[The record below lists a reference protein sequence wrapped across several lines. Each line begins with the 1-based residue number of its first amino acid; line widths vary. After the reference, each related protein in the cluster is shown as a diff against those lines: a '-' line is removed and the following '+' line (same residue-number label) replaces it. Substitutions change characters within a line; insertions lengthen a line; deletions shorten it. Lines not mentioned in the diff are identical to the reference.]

1 MKKERKPLQGLKWLC
16 YLLYPPHCA
25 CCGAVLEVRRWRGNM
40 LCAEC
45 AQGLPY
51 LPQEKCPHCGG
62 KTKAAGFCDTCMR
75 GFAFT
80 RAYAAFP
87 YAKLRKSIHLYK
99 FEGGKE
105 LGIPLGRMMAD
116 YLLLYHPALAGE
128 LDLILGVP
136 LHPKKEKKRG
146 FDQTRILCEGIAARM
161 GLPYLPH
168 GLYRK
173 RHTAPQSLLSPQE
186 RKENLKDAFGTD
198 MDFTGKRI
206 LLVDDI
212 ITSGTTCNE
221 CAKVLYRA
229 GAAEVRVFCLTAAG
243 AAGKEE
249 SPERPVEEIEWAA
262 EE

>member
-1 MKKERKPLQGLKWLC
+1 MMRIKWLK
-16 YLLYPPHCA
+16 YVLYPPHCA
-25 CCGAVLEVRRWRGNM
+25 CCGEVLPVRRWQGNL

-45 AQGLPY
+45 EAHLPF

-62 KTKAAGFCDTCMR
+62 KTTEAGFCAACMKT
-75 GFAFT
+75 FAFQ

-87 YAKLRKSIHLYK
+87 YAKLRKSIRLYK

-105 LGIPLGRMMAD
+105 LGIPLGRMMAE
-116 YLLLYHPALAGE
+116 YLLTYHAE
-128 LDLILGVP
+128 QVEKLDLILGVP

-146 FDQTRILCEGIAARM
+146 FDQTRILCEGISEKI

-198 MDFTGKRI
+198 LDFQGKRV

-229 GAAEVRVFCLTAAG
+229 GAVEVSVFCLTAAG
-243 AAGKEE
+243 MGGKKGD
-249 SPERPVEEIEWAA
+249 A
-262 EE
+262 EETAQPDWEGELCIES